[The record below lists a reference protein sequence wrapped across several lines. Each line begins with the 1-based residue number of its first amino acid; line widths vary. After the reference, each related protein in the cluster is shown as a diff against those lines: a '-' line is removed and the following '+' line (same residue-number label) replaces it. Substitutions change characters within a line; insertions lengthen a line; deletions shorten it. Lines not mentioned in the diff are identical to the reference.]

1 MRLQSIFRDRI
12 PPQDGTRFQWLATSG
27 GLRFTVTDSALDNP
41 RAVGAVPTSF
51 EIGAL
56 LDQLVTDDL
65 ATKHDRD
72 YAMAWEQVF
81 ELSRSRAYASSFALL
96 ELPPS
101 LPLVPQLQSHGS
113 LTDPDFAIAIGGWTD
128 TVGSSVR
135 IEALAGA
142 IVRADGALGLLPAPV
157 WRLLSALAIFDARP
171 PEDRNPA
178 TTRRHW
184 GQIRRLA
191 VEANAVLDNFLVRSI
206 AVTPETLDIGF
217 RRVQIGGTSV
227 VEIQPSFENAPE
239 RWLEVFDQWDKVPR
253 YINIP
258 TPQGAVHV
266 TFTEPV
272 RSVLREIKRLPGR
285 RAAGARA
292 EAFILNPIAAL
303 GDDAAK
309 VIDVDQ
315 FTAARDRAGIQF
327 EKFRPIILRD
337 AAGYPGDVGIEIDLP
352 DGDTVRKM
360 FADTLEFHAFVTALD
375 ERLQKQLQLFS
386 WREFEFELDGDS
398 PHHLADL
405 QDALTARKNP
415 TIIRYDR
422 IYDLSSYYDRIIG
435 IGESQPFLSTYIVK
449 KSDEEGWFQ
458 KNLLAVLKF
467 RPQDA
472 TEDVTFPLSPDG
484 LPEIA
489 TAIAEARDD
498 GRTTVKLPGCPSEL
512 PIDAVDTAVAAFEAA
527 LNQPPPLAQPETDQ
541 EQKSRPRPTLLIKSN
556 IDALDHSESREQRL
570 VGIGAPMERPR
581 ALRTEV
587 ILLPHQVSGVARL
600 QHLFEASPEHCRGV
614 LLADDM
620 GLGKTLQL
628 LTFITWAF
636 ELNPELPPALIVAPV
651 SLLENWQNE
660 MTRFFE
666 PGAISVLTAYGD
678 ALADLRVPR
687 SSIDADLQGE
697 GLVRFLKPG
706 WRGNAKIVLTT
717 YETLRDLEFTFA
729 QDQWSI
735 LVCDEAQ
742 KIKNPNALVTRAA
755 KKLNVRFRVACT
767 GTPVENSLTDIW
779 CLFDMVQPGLLGA
792 LNTFGREYGRII
804 ETRSDSAA
812 EKLEALRHLI
822 EPQVIR
828 RSKKD
833 VATDLPRK
841 IEAKP
846 CRVNM
851 SNEQRMLYAGALELY
866 NRQSDDD
873 GQAALHHLG
882 LLQHLRLICADPRH
896 YGIETFV
903 PEPLASYCRKA
914 PKMDWLL
921 RTLHH
926 IRTLDS
932 GRGEKALI
940 FAEHRDVQRL
950 LQHYIRAELGIVPAI
965 VNGDTAVSATAN
977 RSRQKIITE
986 FQNEPGFGVL
996 ILSPLAVGYGVNIQA
1011 ANHVIHYLRHWNP
1024 AKEDQATDRAYRIG
1038 QKKDVTVYC
1047 PLTDAPDFKTFDVK
1061 LDELLE
1067 IKRSL
1072 AGDMLEGVGAVSL
1085 ADFNLRDI
1093 APDGERT
1100 LRNDPVTLDLVERS
1114 APGFFE
1120 ALAAALWQKQGY
1132 RCQLTQQSDAGV
1144 DVVGIRGRDGVLIQC
1159 KTTSAADRQLGWEAV
1174 RDVVGGT
1181 AIYAEKFPTVR
1192 FQRIGLTNQRFNARA
1207 HERARANDVLLIEQ
1221 DGIGRLIQKHPLGR
1235 LDVLAKLAE
1244 ERFA

>member
-1 MRLQSIFRDRI
+1 M
-12 PPQDGTRFQWLATSG
+12 
-27 GLRFTVTDSALDNP
+27 TVLPSAE
-41 RAVGAVPTSF
+41 AVT
-51 EIGAL
+51 L
-56 LDQLVTDDL
+56 LCQLVTEDL
-65 ATKHDRD
+65 ATQHDRS
-72 YAMAWEQVF
+72 YAMTWEQVY
-81 ELSRSRAYASSFALL
+81 ELSRSRAYASSLPLL
-96 ELPPS
+96 EFPPFI
-101 LPLVPQLQSHGS
+101 PLVPQLQSHGS
-113 LTDPDFAIAIGGWTD
+113 LTDPDFAIAIAGWED
-128 TVGSSVR
+128 VDGAPLR
-135 IEALAGA
+135 LQALAGG
-142 IVRADGALGLLPAPV
+142 IVRSNGALGLLSAPV
-157 WRLLSALAIFDARP
+157 WRLLAAIAAFDARP
-171 PEDRNPA
+171 AEERTA
-178 TTRRHW
+178 VATRRHW
-184 GQIRRLA
+184 GGIRRLA
-191 VEANAVLDNFLVRSI
+191 VEAEAILEGFLARSI
-206 AVTPETLDIGF
+206 VVTPETLDIEF
-217 RRVQIGGTSV
+217 RRIHVGKTSV
-227 VEIQPSFENAPE
+227 VEIQPGFEGAPE
-239 RWLEVFDQWDKVPR
+239 RWLEVFDQWETVPPH
-253 YINIP
+253 INIP

-266 TFTEPV
+266 AFTEPV

-292 EAFILNPIAAL
+292 EAFLLNPIAAL

-315 FTAARDRAGIQF
+315 FTAARERAEIQF

-337 AAGYPGDVGIEIDLP
+337 AAGYPGEVGIDIDLP
-352 DGDTVRKM
+352 DGNTIRRM
-360 FADTLEFHAFVTALD
+360 FADIPEIQAFVAALD
-375 ERLQKQLQLFS
+375 QRLQKGLQLLS
-386 WREFEFELDGDS
+386 WQEFEFELDGDAS
-398 PHHLADL
+398 RHLADL
-405 QDALTARKNP
+405 QGALAARSNP
-415 TIIRYDR
+415 TVIRHDR
-422 IYDLSSYYDRIIG
+422 VYDLSLYYDRIVG
-435 IGESQPFLSTYIVK
+435 IGEAQPFLSAYIVK

-467 RPQDA
+467 RPLDA
-472 TEDVTFPLSPDG
+472 AGDVTFPLDAAG

-489 TAIAEARDD
+489 TAIAEAKQD
-498 GRTTVKLPGCPSEL
+498 GRATVKLPGCPTEL
-512 PIDAVDTAVAAFEAA
+512 PLDEVDAAVTAFEAA
-527 LNQPPPLAQPETDQ
+527 LNQPPPPEPVAPEQ
-541 EQKSRPRPTLLIKSN
+541 EPQRRSRPTLLIKSN
-556 IDALDHSESREQRL
+556 IDALDHLESREQRL
-570 VGIGAPMERPR
+570 AGTGAALERPR
-581 ALRTEV
+581 AFRPEV
-587 ILLPHQVSGVARL
+587 SLLPHQVSGVARL
-600 QHLFEASPEHCRGV
+600 QHLFKASPQHCRGV

-636 ELNPELPPALIVAPV
+636 EQDPDLPAAMIVAPV

-660 MTRFFE
+660 IVRFFE
-666 PGAISVLTAYGD
+666 PGTIPVLTAYGD

-687 SSIDADLQGE
+687 ASVDADLQKE

-804 ETRSDSAA
+804 ETRADTSAQ
-812 EKLEALRHLI
+812 KLETLRHLI

-828 RSKKD
+828 RMKKD
-833 VATDLPRK
+833 VATNLPEK
-841 IEAKP
+841 KMALGCTVE
-846 CRVNM
+846 M
-851 SNEQRMLYAGALELY
+851 SNEQRMLYSGALELY
-866 NRQSDDD
+866 NGQSDTD
-873 GQAALHHLG
+873 GQVALHHLG

-896 YGIETFV
+896 YGIETFI
-903 PEPLASYCRKA
+903 PEALAAYRRKA

-921 RTLHH
+921 RTLHD
-926 IRTLDS
+926 IQ
-932 GRGEKALI
+932 GKGEKALI

-950 LQHYIRAELGIVPAI
+950 LQHYIRAEFKIVPAI
-965 VNGDTAVSATAN
+965 VNGDTAVSATAH

-986 FQNEPGFGVL
+986 FQKVPGFGVL

-1047 PLTDAPDFKTFDVK
+1047 PLTVAPDFKTFDVK

-1067 IKRSL
+1067 KKRSL
-1072 AGDMLEGVGAVSL
+1072 AGDMLEGAGAVSL
-1085 ADFNLRDI
+1085 ADFDLRDI
-1093 APDGERT
+1093 APDAEKT
-1100 LRNDPVTLDLVERS
+1100 LRNDPITLDLVERS
-1114 APGFFE
+1114 APVFFE

-1144 DVVGIRGRDGVLIQC
+1144 DVVGIRGQEGVLIQC
-1159 KTTSAADRQLGWEAV
+1159 KTSSATERQLGWEAV

-1181 AIYAEKFPTVR
+1181 AIYAEKYPAVR
-1192 FQRIGLTNQRFNARA
+1192 FRRIGLTNQRFNSRA
-1207 HERARANDVLLIEQ
+1207 HDRARANDVLLV
-1221 DGIGRLIQKHPLGR
+1221 DKNGIARLIEEHPLGR

-1244 ERFA
+1244 ERTT

>member
-1 MRLQSIFRDRI
+1 MRLQSLFRDRT
-12 PPQDGTRFQWLATSG
+12 PPQDGTTFQWLATDEG
-27 GLRFTVTDSALDNP
+27 VLFTLQNSAHPPVL
-41 RAVGAVPTSF
+41 GAVLASP
-51 EIGAL
+51 EIGTL
-56 LDQLVTDDL
+56 LDQLVAEDL
-65 ATKHDRD
+65 AARHDD
-72 YAMAWEQVF
+72 VYTMTWEQVH
-81 ELSRSRAYASSFALL
+81 ELSRSRAYASSLPLL
-96 ELPPS
+96 EFPPFVS
-101 LPLVPQLQSHGS
+101 LVPHLQSHGS
-113 LTDPDFAIAIGGWTD
+113 LTDPNFSIAITGWGDVDGGP
-128 TVGSSVR
+128 VR
-135 IEALAGA
+135 LQALAGSMIHA
-142 IVRADGALGLLPAPV
+142 NGALGLLSAPV
-157 WRLLSALAIFDARP
+157 WRLLVAVAAFDARP
-171 PEDRNPA
+171 QQDRTA
-178 TTRRHW
+178 VTTRRHW
-184 GQIRRLA
+184 GHIRRLA
-191 VEANAVLDNFLVRSI
+191 IEADAVLDDFLVRSI

-217 RRVQIGGTSV
+217 RRVHVGDMSV
-227 VEIQPSFENAPE
+227 VEIQPGFEGSPE
-239 RWLEVFDQWDKVPR
+239 RWLEVFDQWESVPPH
-253 YINIP
+253 INIP
-258 TPQGAVHV
+258 TPLGAVHV
-266 TFTEPV
+266 AFTEPV

-292 EAFILNPIAAL
+292 EAFLLNPISAL
-303 GDDAAK
+303 GEDAAK
-309 VIDVDQ
+309 VIDIDQ
-315 FTAARDRAGIQF
+315 FTAARDRAEIQF

-337 AAGYPGDVGIEIDLP
+337 AAGYPGEVGIEIDLP
-352 DGDTVRKM
+352 DGNTVDKM
-360 FADTLEFHAFVTALD
+360 FSDTPDIQAFVAAL
-375 ERLQKQLQLFS
+375 EQRLQKGLQLLS
-386 WREFEFELDGDS
+386 WQEFEFELDGDA
-398 PHHLADL
+398 PRHLADL
-405 QDALTARKNP
+405 KAALTARANP
-415 TIIRYDR
+415 TLIRHDR
-422 IYDLSSYYDRIIG
+422 VYDLSSYYDRILG
-435 IGESQPFLSTYIVK
+435 IGEAQPFLSAYIVK

-467 RPQDA
+467 RPHNT
-472 TEDVTFPLSPDG
+472 TEEVTFPLSSDG

-489 TAIAEARDD
+489 TAIAEAKQD
-498 GRTTVKLPGCPSEL
+498 GCATVKLPGCPTEL
-512 PIDAVDTAVAAFEAA
+512 PLDEVDAAVAAFEAA
-527 LNQPPPLAQPETDQ
+527 LNQPPPPEPIAPEQ
-541 EQKSRPRPTLLIKSN
+541 EPQSRSRPTLLIKSN
-556 IDALDHSESREQRL
+556 IDALDHLESREQRL
-570 VGIGAPMERPR
+570 ADTGAALERPR
-581 ALRTEV
+581 ALRPEV
-587 ILLPHQVSGVARL
+587 SLLPHQVSGVARL
-600 QHLFEASPEHCRGV
+600 QHLFKASPDHCRGV

-636 ELNPELPPALIVAPV
+636 EQYPDLPAAMIVAPV

-660 MTRFFE
+660 IVRFFE
-666 PGAISVLTAYGD
+666 PGSTPVLTAYGD

-687 SSIDADLQGE
+687 ASIDADLQDE

-804 ETRSDSAA
+804 ETRADTAPQ
-812 EKLEALRHLI
+812 KLEALRLLI

-828 RSKKD
+828 RTKKE
-833 VATDLPRK
+833 VATDLPEK
-841 IEAKP
+841 KKAP
-846 CRVNM
+846 NCTVSM
-851 SNEQRMLYAGALELY
+851 SNEQRVLYAGALELFDG
-866 NRQSDDD
+866 QSDTD

-903 PEPLASYCRKA
+903 PEALATYRRKA

-921 RTLHH
+921 RTLHD
-926 IRTLDS
+926 IQDK
-932 GRGEKALI
+932 GEKALI

-950 LQHYIRAELGIVPAI
+950 LQHYIRAEFKIVPAI
-965 VNGDTAVSATAN
+965 VNGDTAVSATAH

-986 FQNEPGFGVL
+986 FQNIPGFGVL

-1047 PLTDAPDFKTFDVK
+1047 PLTTADFKTFDEK

-1067 IKRSL
+1067 KKRSL
-1072 AGDMLEGVGAVSL
+1072 AGDMLQGASAVSL
-1085 ADFNLRDI
+1085 ADFDLRDI
-1093 APDGERT
+1093 SPDAEKT
-1100 LRNDPVTLDLVERS
+1100 LRNDRITLDLVERC

-1120 ALAAALWQKQGY
+1120 ALSAALWQKQGY

-1144 DVVGIRGRDGVLIQC
+1144 DVVGIRGQEGILIQC
-1159 KTTSAADRQLGWEAV
+1159 KTSSSTDRQLGWEAV

-1181 AIYAEKFPTVR
+1181 AIYAEKYPAVR
-1192 FQRIGLTNQRFNARA
+1192 FRRIGMTNQHFNSRA
-1207 HERARANDVLLIEQ
+1207 HERARASNVQLIEQ
-1221 DGIGRLIQKHPLGR
+1221 DGIARLLDEHPIGR

-1244 ERFA
+1244 ERIY

>member
-1 MRLQSIFRDRI
+1 MRLQSLFRDRT
-12 PPQDGTRFQWLATSG
+12 PPQDGPRFQWIATSE
-27 GLRFTVTDSALDNP
+27 GLLFTSQTFADDDSPAL
-41 RAVGAVPTSF
+41 GAVLLSPEVAT
-51 EIGAL
+51 L
-56 LDQLVTDDL
+56 LDQLVTEDL
-65 ATKHDRD
+65 AAQQDHA
-72 YAMAWEQVF
+72 YAMSWEHVY
-81 ELSRSRAYASSFALL
+81 ELSRSRAYASSLPLL
-96 ELPPS
+96 LLPP
-101 LPLVPQLQSHGS
+101 LLQLVPHLQSHGS
-113 LTDPDFAIAIGGWTD
+113 LTDPDFAIAISGWGDATGAPARVQALTGGIIRVD
-128 TVGSSVR
+128 GS
-135 IEALAGA
+135 
-142 IVRADGALGLLPAPV
+142 LGLLPAPV
-157 WRLLSALAIFDARP
+157 WRLLAAIATFDARP
-171 PEDRNPA
+171 QQDRTA
-178 TTRRHW
+178 VTTRRHW
-184 GQIRRLA
+184 GLIRRLS
-191 VEANAVLDNFLVRSI
+191 VEADAVLDDFLARSI
-206 AVTPETLDIGF
+206 VVTPETLDIEF
-217 RRVQIGGTSV
+217 RRVHVGETSV
-227 VEIQPSFENAPE
+227 VEIQPGFEGAPE
-239 RWLEVFDQWDKVPR
+239 RWLEAFDQWETVPPH
-253 YINIP
+253 INMP

-266 TFTEPV
+266 AFTEPV

-292 EAFILNPIAAL
+292 EAFLLNPLAAL

-309 VIDVDQ
+309 VIDIDQ
-315 FTAARDRAGIQF
+315 FTAARDRAEIQF
-327 EKFRPIILRD
+327 ERFRPIILRD
-337 AAGYPGDVGIEIDLP
+337 TAGYPGEVGIEIDLP
-352 DGDTVRKM
+352 DGNTVRKM
-360 FADTLEFHAFVTALD
+360 FSDTADIQAFVTALAQ
-375 ERLQKQLQLFS
+375 RLQKGLQLLS
-386 WREFEFELDGDS
+386 WREFEFELDGDA
-398 PHHLADL
+398 PRHLADL
-405 QDALTARKNP
+405 KSALTARANP
-415 TIIRYDR
+415 TLIRHDR
-422 IYDLSSYYDRIIG
+422 VYDLSSYYDRILG
-435 IGESQPFLSTYIVK
+435 IGEAQPFLSAYIVK

-467 RPQDA
+467 RPPNT
-472 TEDVTFPLSPDG
+472 TEDVTFPLSSDS

-489 TAIAEARDD
+489 TAIAKAKQ
-498 GRTTVKLPGCPSEL
+498 GGCATVKLPGCPTEL
-512 PIDAVDTAVAAFEAA
+512 PLDEVDAAVAAFEAA
-527 LNQPPPLAQPETDQ
+527 LNQPPPPEPVAS
-541 EQKSRPRPTLLIKSN
+541 EHEPKSRSRPTLLIKSN
-556 IDALDHSESREQRL
+556 IDALDHLESREQRL
-570 VGIGAPMERPR
+570 ANTGAALERPR
-581 ALRTEV
+581 ALRPEV
-587 ILLPHQVSGVARL
+587 SLLPHQVSGVARL
-600 QHLFEASPEHCRGV
+600 QHLFKASPDHCRGV

-636 ELNPELPPALIVAPV
+636 EQDPDLPAAMIVAPV

-660 MTRFFE
+660 IVRFFE
-666 PGAISVLTAYGD
+666 PGTTPVLTAYGD

-687 SSIDADLQGE
+687 ASIDADLQKE

-804 ETRSDSAA
+804 ETRADTASQ
-812 EKLEALRHLI
+812 KLEALRHLI

-828 RSKKD
+828 RMKTD
-833 VATDLPRK
+833 VATDLKKK
-841 IEAKP
+841 IKASN
-846 CRVNM
+846 CTVAM
-851 SNEQRMLYAGALELY
+851 SNEQRMLYAGALELHTG
-866 NRQSDDD
+866 QSDAN

-903 PEPLASYCRKA
+903 PEVLASYRRKA

-921 RTLHH
+921 RTLHD
-926 IRTLDS
+926 IQD
-932 GRGEKALI
+932 KNDKVLI

-950 LQHYIRAELGIVPAI
+950 LQHYIRAEFKIVPAI
-965 VNGDTAVSATAN
+965 VNGDTAVSATAH

-986 FQNEPGFGVL
+986 FQNVPGFGVL

-1011 ANHVIHYLRHWNP
+1011 ANHVVHYLRHWNP

-1047 PLTDAPDFKTFDVK
+1047 PLTVAPDFKTFDVK

-1067 IKRSL
+1067 NKRSL
-1072 AGDMLEGVGAVSL
+1072 AGDMLEGADAVSL
-1085 ADFNLRDI
+1085 SDFDLRDI
-1093 APDGERT
+1093 APNAEKT

-1114 APGFFE
+1114 APLFFE

-1132 RCQLTQQSDAGV
+1132 RCRLTQQSDAGV
-1144 DVVGIRGRDGVLIQC
+1144 DIVGIRGQEGILIQC
-1159 KTTSAADRQLGWEAV
+1159 KTSSATDRQLGWEAV

-1192 FQRIGLTNQRFNARA
+1192 FRRIGLTNQRFNSRA
-1207 HERARANDVLLIEQ
+1207 HERARANDVMLVEKDGIARLIE
-1221 DGIGRLIQKHPLGR
+1221 KFPLGR
-1235 LDVLAKLAE
+1235 LDVLGKLAE
-1244 ERFA
+1244 ERFV